1 MQATALRRASSWT
14 PSLIVS
20 STSTQGESGPDV
32 YRVPPGGRP
41 RPASPGSAN
50 ETTGLGPIAEG
61 MSNRTIAARPLVT
74 KRTVEAHIT
83 QIFHE
88 LHPPQSADQHRRVLA
103 VLADT
108 PRLTRS

>member
-1 MQATALRRASSWT
+1 
-14 PSLIVS
+14 
-20 STSTQGESGPDV
+20 
-32 YRVPPGGRP
+32 
-41 RPASPGSAN
+41 
-50 ETTGLGPIAEG
+50 

-108 PRLTRS
+108 PRLTRSVQREHSHGQARTGLHRSARTAGRTRSWDGLVQNPNG